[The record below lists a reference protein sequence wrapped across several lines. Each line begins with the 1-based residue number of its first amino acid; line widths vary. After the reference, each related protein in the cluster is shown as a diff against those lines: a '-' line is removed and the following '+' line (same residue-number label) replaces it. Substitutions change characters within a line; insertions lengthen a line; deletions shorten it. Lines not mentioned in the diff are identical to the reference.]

1 MDPSVREDYLESL
14 CNLETE
20 QGRPAAIDEVAAFLD
35 LDVNS
40 VTKDMLELVLS
51 GDLRIGD
58 EGLIILTANGRQEGM
73 RVVRK
78 HRILECFFTEMLGME
93 PDAASRDA
101 CVLEHD
107 LPDEAVQKLKN
118 LISGCPPGNT
128 APCPR
133 RGWARRSSLPTLL
146 DIEEGSEVIVL
157 DLMQK
162 GRAHRLADL
171 GILPGEHIVLR
182 RKLNNNSVVV
192 EVKGCDIA
200 LSPEIAGM
208 VLVEKTA

>member
-14 CNLETE
+14 CNLESE
-20 QGRPAAIDEVAAFLD
+20 RGSPAAIRDLAAFLD
-35 LDVNS
+35 RDVPS
-40 VTKDMLELVLS
+40 VTKDILELAGT
-51 GDLRIGD
+51 GDLLAGED
-58 EGLIILTANGRQEGM
+58 GMVTLTVKGRQEGM

-107 LPDEAVQKLKN
+107 IPDEAVLKLKN
-118 LISGCPPGNT
+118 LISGCPPGNC
-128 APCPR
+128 APCAR
-133 RGWARRSSLPTLL
+133 RGWNRALLPTLL
-146 DIEEGSEVIVL
+146 DVDEGSEVIVR

-162 GRAHRLADL
+162 GRLHRLADL

-182 RKLNNNSVVV
+182 RRLSNRSVVV
-192 EVKGCDIA
+192 EVKGADIA
-200 LSPEIAGM
+200 LSAEIAGM
-208 VLVEKTA
+208 VLVEKSP

>member
-1 MDPSVREDYLESL
+1 MDPSAREDYLEAL

-20 QGRPAAIDEVAAFLD
+20 RGRPVTPGDLAAYLD
-35 LDVNS
+35 RDMTS
-40 VTKDMLELVLS
+40 VSNDILELAHS
-51 GDLRIGD
+51 GDLQAGD
-58 EGLIILTANGRQEGM
+58 EGLITLTTTGRQEGM

-107 LPDEAVQKLKN
+107 IPDEAVRKLQN
-118 LISGCPPGNT
+118 LISGCPPEHFT
-128 APCPR
+128 PCAR
-133 RGWARRSSLPTLL
+133 RGWNRGMLPTLL
-146 DIEEGSEVIVL
+146 DIDEGSEVIVR

-162 GRAHRLADL
+162 GRFRRLADL
-171 GILPGEHIVLR
+171 GIFPGEHIVLR
-182 RKLNNNSVVV
+182 RKLNNRSVVV

-208 VLVEKTA
+208 VLVEKAP

>member
-1 MDPSVREDYLESL
+1 MDPSAREDYLEVM

-20 QGRPAAIDEVAAFLD
+20 RGRPVSPEDVAAYLD
-35 LDVNS
+35 REVTS
-40 VTKDMLELVLS
+40 VSKDILELVLS
-51 GDLRIGD
+51 GDLQAGND
-58 EGLIILTANGRQEGM
+58 GLVTLTSKGRQEGM

-107 LPDEAVQKLKN
+107 IPDEAVLKLQN
-118 LISGCPPGNT
+118 LISGCPPGNCT
-128 APCPR
+128 PCAR
-133 RGWARRSSLPTLL
+133 RGWTRGMFPTLL
-146 DIEEGSEVIVL
+146 DIEEGTEVIVR

-162 GRAHRLADL
+162 GRFHRLADL
-171 GILPGEHIVLR
+171 GIFPGEHIVLR
-182 RKLNNNSVVV
+182 RKLSNRSVVV

-200 LSPEIAGM
+200 LSPEIAGT
-208 VLVEKTA
+208 VLVEKAP

>member
-14 CNLETE
+14 CNMEIE
-20 QGRPAAIDEVAAFLD
+20 PDRPASIEELAAFLD
-35 LDVNS
+35 RDISS
-40 VTKDMLELVLS
+40 VTKDILELVHS
-51 GDLRIGD
+51 GDLSIAD
-58 EGLIILTANGRQEGM
+58 EGSITLTTKGRQEGM

-118 LISGCPPGNT
+118 LISGCPPGKY
-128 APCPR
+128 APCAR
-133 RGWARRSSLPTLL
+133 RGCARTLLPTLL
-146 DIEEGSEVIVL
+146 DVEEGSEVIVR

-162 GRAHRLADL
+162 GRSHRLADL

-182 RKLNNNSVVV
+182 RKLSNKSVVV

-200 LSPEIAGM
+200 LSPEIAGL
-208 VLVEKTA
+208 VLVEKAP

>member
-1 MDPSVREDYLESL
+1 MDPSVREDSLESL
-14 CNLETE
+14 CNLEIK
-20 QGRPAAIDEVAAFLD
+20 QGRPAVIDEGAAFLD
-35 LDVNS
+35 RDVDS
-40 VTKDMLELVLS
+40 VLKDILELVQS

-58 EGLIILTANGRQEGM
+58 DGSVTLTANGRQEGM

-107 LPDEAVQKLKN
+107 LPDEAVLKLKN
-118 LISGCPPGNT
+118 LIKGCPPGKNT
-128 APCPR
+128 PCPR
-133 RGWARRSSLPTLL
+133 RGWTRTLPPTLL
-146 DIEEGSEVIVL
+146 DIEEGTEVVVL
-157 DLMQK
+157 DLMYK

-171 GILPGEHIVLR
+171 GILPGERIVLR
-182 RKLNNNSVVV
+182 RKLSNNSVVV

-208 VLVEKTA
+208 VLVEKAA

>member
-14 CNLETE
+14 CNLEIE
-20 QGRPAAIDEVAAFLD
+20 KGRAAAIDEVAAFLD
-35 LDVNS
+35 RDVDS
-40 VTKDMLELVLS
+40 VTKDILELVRS
-51 GDLRIGD
+51 GDLRIDDG
-58 EGLIILTANGRQEGM
+58 GSVLLTVNGRQEGM

-118 LISGCPPGNT
+118 LISGCPPGNY

-133 RGWARRSSLPTLL
+133 RGWGRTPLPTLL

-162 GRAHRLADL
+162 GRSHRLADL

-182 RKLNNNSVVV
+182 RKLSNNSVVV

>member
-35 LDVNS
+35 LDVDS
-40 VTKDMLELVLS
+40 VMKDILELEQS
-51 GDLRIGD
+51 GDLRIG
-58 EGLIILTANGRQEGM
+58 EGGSVALTVNGRQEGM

-118 LISGCPPGNT
+118 LISGRPSGKFM
-128 APCPR
+128 PCAR
-133 RGWARRSSLPTLL
+133 RGWGRNLPTLL
-146 DIEEGSEVIVL
+146 DIEEGSEVIVR
-157 DLMQK
+157 DLIQK
-162 GRAHRLADL
+162 GRSHRLADL

-182 RKLNNNSVVV
+182 RKLSNNSVVV

-208 VLVEKTA
+208 VLVEKAP

>member
-14 CNLETE
+14 CNLERE
-20 QGRPAAIDEVAAFLD
+20 RGSPAAIRDLAAFLD
-35 LDVNS
+35 RDVPS
-40 VTKDMLELVLS
+40 VTKDILELADT
-51 GDLRIGD
+51 GDLLAGED
-58 EGLIILTANGRQEGM
+58 GSVTLTVKGRQEGM

-107 LPDEAVQKLKN
+107 IPDEAVLKLKN
-118 LISGCPPGNT
+118 LISGCPAGNC
-128 APCPR
+128 APCAR
-133 RGWARRSSLPTLL
+133 RGRTRALLPTLL
-146 DIEEGSEVIVL
+146 DVEEGSEVIVR

-162 GRAHRLADL
+162 GRFHRLADL

-182 RKLNNNSVVV
+182 RRLNNRSVVV
-192 EVKGCDIA
+192 EVKGADIA
-200 LSPEIAGM
+200 LSAEIAGM
-208 VLVEKTA
+208 VLVEKAP

>member
-14 CNLETE
+14 CNLEIE
-20 QGRPAAIDEVAAFLD
+20 KGGAAAIDEVAAFLD
-35 LDVNS
+35 RDIDS
-40 VTKDMLELVLS
+40 VTKDILELVRS

-58 EGLIILTANGRQEGM
+58 GGLVLLTVNGRQEGM

-118 LISGCPPGNT
+118 LISGCPPRNY

-133 RGWARRSSLPTLL
+133 RGWGRTPHPTLL
-146 DIEEGSEVIVL
+146 DIEEGSEVLVL

-171 GILPGEHIVLR
+171 GILPGERIVLR
-182 RKLNNNSVVV
+182 RKLSNNSVVV

-200 LSPEIAGM
+200 LSPEIACM